1 METKIVILDKDYPNM
16 VNGLIS
22 IKDHTFGEACRI
34 LKEVEKDCSSENLTE
49 CFITQ
54 LAIEGWLFTYTNDV
68 CSISL

>member
-1 METKIVILDKDYPNM
+1 METRIVLLDKDCPNQ
-16 VNGLIS
+16 VNGIVT

-34 LKEVEKDCSSENLTE
+34 MKQLEEDCSSDNLTE
-49 CFITQ
+49 SFITQ